1 MANDPKPRRDMTRE
15 KLTFPPHGRTSRG
28 NKVIFSIFVVIMIA
42 IVVFALYVTF
52 NTDTRKNTIDIFNTE
67 TAELYNTAAANST
80 STAAASVG
88 TPIATV
94 PANPV
99 LIGTATV
106 AAATP

>member
-52 NTDTRKNTIDIFNTE
+52 NTDTREQTIDVFNTE

-80 STAAASVG
+80 STAAAKGG
-88 TPIATV
+88 TPIATA
-94 PANPV
+94 PADPALV
-99 LIGTATV
+99 GTATV
-106 AAATP
+106 TAATP